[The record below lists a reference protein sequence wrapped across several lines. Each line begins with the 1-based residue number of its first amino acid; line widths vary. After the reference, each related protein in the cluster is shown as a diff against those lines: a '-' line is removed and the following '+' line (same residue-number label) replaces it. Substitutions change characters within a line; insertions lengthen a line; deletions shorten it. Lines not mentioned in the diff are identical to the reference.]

1 MWTEDMSI
9 TEEKILSKKTICLV
23 TKNMSVAGGAQ
34 RVTSLMA
41 KELSS
46 YYNVIVVSAMTDADG
61 KIAYD
66 FPENVKVIKATK
78 GIKNATKADIISSVR
93 LTISASVKS
102 SAVESRIN
110 SWFCVPSFC

>member
-78 GIKNATKADIISSVR
+78 GIKNQKNIKGSGCKSYLFRGCRCLSLCICFFCFYKAEKSVM
-93 LTISASVKS
+93 
-102 SAVESRIN
+102 
-110 SWFCVPSFC
+110 

>member
-46 YYNVIVVSAMTDADG
+46 YYNVIVVSDMTDADG

-78 GIKNATKADIISSVR
+78 GIKNATKAVLPAAKKIRNFI
-93 LTISASVKS
+93 
-102 SAVESRIN
+102 
-110 SWFCVPSFC
+110 